1 MKRYEP
7 NKGNTLDLKH
17 DEKDIKYNYSEKELK
32 IIEKKYRANSLSFP
46 VLSCFISKSN
56 RGNNIND
63 YDNKQYKINDD
74 LNNKKIK
81 HKIMIKKNRFLSEL
95 RIAGPPK
102 KNKKEKDESD
112 ESEDEIKKKKSK
124 KSKEKKKDE
133 SEKEDSEDSDEE
145 DKKNKSKKKKNEK
158 NKKKNKKNDSDDD
171 ENKDVESSESSDE
184 EKTKKKIKN
193 KMTTKRILNY
203 RIKIVLKKQHQ

>member
-102 KNKKEKDESD
+102 KNKKAKDESD
-112 ESEDEIKKKKSK
+112 ESEDEIKKKKK
-124 KSKEKKKDE
+124 
-133 SEKEDSEDSDEE
+133 
-145 DKKNKSKKKKNEK
+145 
-158 NKKKNKKNDSDDD
+158 
-171 ENKDVESSESSDE
+171 
-184 EKTKKKIKN
+184 
-193 KMTTKRILNY
+193 
-203 RIKIVLKKQHQ
+203 